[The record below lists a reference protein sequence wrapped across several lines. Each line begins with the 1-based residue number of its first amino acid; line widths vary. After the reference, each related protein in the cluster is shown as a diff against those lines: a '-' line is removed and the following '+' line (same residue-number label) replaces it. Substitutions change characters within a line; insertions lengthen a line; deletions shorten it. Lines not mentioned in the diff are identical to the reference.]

1 MKFKVEITD
10 SYIKMAGTK
19 DELLAGLALYI
30 KSLEKNGISDSLI
43 KIVIDMALEKNSG
56 IDETLKNA
64 MFKNIEVD
72 KSKTNNEE
80 LKKMLDKEFK
90 NLFD

>member
-10 SYIKMAGTK
+10 SYLKMAGTNY
-19 DELLAGLALYI
+19 EMLAGLVMYI
-30 KSLEKNGISDSLI
+30 KALKTNNIPIDMIKEVIALALTEKNLNNYYD
-43 KIVIDMALEKNSG
+43 NSF
-56 IDETLKNA
+56 
-64 MFKNIEVD
+64 FKNIEID
-72 KSKTNNEE
+72 LSKANSEE

>member
-10 SYIKMAGTK
+10 SYLKMAGTNY
-19 DELLAGLALYI
+19 EMLAGLVMYI
-30 KSLEKNGISDSLI
+30 KALKTNNIPIDMIKEVIALALTEKNLNNYYD
-43 KIVIDMALEKNSG
+43 NSF
-56 IDETLKNA
+56 
-64 MFKNIEVD
+64 FKNIEID
-72 KSKTNNEE
+72 LSKTNSEE

>member
-10 SYIKMAGTK
+10 SYLKMAGTNY
-19 DELLAGLALYI
+19 EMLAGLVMYI
-30 KSLEKNGISDSLI
+30 KALKTNNIPIDFIKEVIALALTEKNLNNYYD
-43 KIVIDMALEKNSG
+43 NSF
-56 IDETLKNA
+56 
-64 MFKNIEVD
+64 FKNIEID
-72 KSKTNNEE
+72 LSKTNSEE

>member
-10 SYIKMAGTK
+10 SYLKMAGTN
-19 DELLAGLALYI
+19 DEMLAGLVMYI
-30 KSLEKNGISDSLI
+30 KALKTNNIPIDLIKEVIALALTEKNLNNYYD
-43 KIVIDMALEKNSG
+43 NSF
-56 IDETLKNA
+56 
-64 MFKNIEVD
+64 FKNIEID
-72 KSKTNNEE
+72 LSKANSEE